1 MMDTELA
8 LRLTKF
14 LNLPNIFVTSD
25 VQMLWVNQ
33 GIHTHTSTPKHTHK
47 VSPQHTH
54 THTQSKC
61 CGFIFDVV

>member
-1 MMDTELA
+1 MMDTVVA

-33 GIHTHTSTPKHTHK
+33 GIHTHTSTPKHTHTK
-47 VSPQHTH
+47 FLLSTH
-54 THTQSKC
+54 THTVQMLW
-61 CGFIFDVV
+61 FYF